1 MLAIG
6 YTRVSTASQ
15 SQEGVSLDAQA
26 QSIAAWCQAH
36 GYSLDAV
43 YIETGSAARADNRPQ
58 LQSALR
64 HACQGKAALVVYS
77 LSRLA
82 RSTKDALLISEQL
95 DNAGA
100 DLVSLSERIDSTSP
114 MGRMVFRL
122 LSAINEFEKD
132 QLSER
137 TRSAMA
143 HLRQQNRRISAKI
156 PLGFDLAP
164 DGVSLVPNSGEQALI
179 ARIAAWH
186 RRGWSLGKIARKLEA
201 QAIPTKNKARWY
213 RATVRRILARQAR
226 LTGSAP

>member
-1 MLAIG
+1 MLAVG

-36 GYSLDAV
+36 GYRLESV
-43 YIETGSAARADNRPQ
+43 YVETGSAARADNRPQ

-137 TRSAMA
+137 TRSVMA

-156 PLGFDLAP
+156 PLGYDLAP
-164 DGVSLVPNSGEQALI
+164 DGVSLVPNACEQALI
-179 ARIAAWH
+179 ARIAAW
-186 RRGWSLGKIARKLEA
+186 RSRGWSLGRIARRLEA
-201 QAIPTKNKARWY
+201 LGVPTKNKARWY
-213 RATVRRILARQAR
+213 PITISRILARQAR
-226 LTGSAP
+226 LTGSVP

>member
-1 MLAIG
+1 MRAVG
-6 YTRVSTASQ
+6 YTRVSTSLQ

-26 QSIAAWCQAH
+26 RSIAAWCQAH
-36 GYSLDAV
+36 GYRLESV
-43 YIETGSAARADNRPQ
+43 YVETGSGARADNRPQ

-82 RSTKDALLISEQL
+82 RSTKDALNISEQL
-95 DNAGA
+95 DKAGA

-137 TRSAMA
+137 TRCVMA

-156 PLGFDLAP
+156 PLGYDLAP

-179 ARIAAWH
+179 ARIAAWR
-186 RRGWSLGKIARKLEA
+186 RRGWSLGRIARRLEA
-201 QAIPTKNKARWY
+201 LGVPTKNRACWY
-213 RATVRRILARQAR
+213 PATVRRILARQAR
-226 LTGSAP
+226 LAGSAA

>member
-1 MLAIG
+1 MLAVG

-36 GYSLDAV
+36 GCRLDAV
-43 YIETGSAARADNRPQ
+43 YIETGSGARADNRPQ

-64 HACQGKAALVVYS
+64 HACQGKAVLVVYS

-95 DNAGA
+95 DKAGA

-137 TRSAMA
+137 TRSVMA

-156 PLGFDLAP
+156 PLGYDLAP
-164 DGVSLVPNSGEQALI
+164 DGVSLVPNPVEQALI
-179 ARIAAWH
+179 ARITAW
-186 RRGWSLGKIARKLEA
+186 RKRGWSLGRIARRLEA
-201 QAIPTKNKARWY
+201 LGVPTKNKARWY
-213 RATVRRILARQAR
+213 PATVRRILARQAR
-226 LTGSAP
+226 LAGQVT